1 LLTMTI
7 TDAAPIT
14 AHAGGPALEVVDLV
28 KDYGEFRAL
37 KGISFAVKE
46 GEVFGLI
53 GPNGAGKT
61 TALRIISTILR
72 ITSGNVRMFGVDIAE
87 EPNEA
92 RKVISYLPE
101 DAGAYKNLTGNE
113 YLAFIARFFAQ
124 DREGVRRIMAKG
136 FEIAGLGERMQ
147 DKVDTYSKGM
157 TRRLLVA
164 RALMIEPSI
173 AILDELTSGLD
184 VINAQEIRKLVKDT
198 ARRGTTVLLSSHN
211 MLEVELM
218 CDRIALIDKGEIV
231 EMGTPA
237 ELKSK
242 HGAENIEEVFTRVV
256 K

>member
-1 LLTMTI
+1 MTSKEA
-7 TDAAPIT
+7 TGAMALR
-14 AHAGGPALEVVDLV
+14 GGPALEVADLV
-28 KDYGEFRAL
+28 KDYGDFRAL

-61 TALRIISTILR
+61 TALRIISTILQ
-72 ITSGNVRMFGVDIAE
+72 ITSGKVRMFGTDIAE

-92 RKVISYLPE
+92 RKIISYLPE

-113 YLAFIARFFAQ
+113 YLAFIARFFAK
-124 DREGVRRIMAKG
+124 DREDVRRILSKG
-136 FEIAGLGERMQ
+136 VEIADLGDRMD

-164 RALMIEPSI
+164 RALMIEPRI

-184 VINAQEIRKLVKDT
+184 VINAQEIRKLVKET
-198 ARRGTTVLLSSHN
+198 ARKGTTVLLSSHN

-218 CDRIALIDKGEIV
+218 CDRIALINNGEIV
-231 EMGTPA
+231 EIGTPS
-237 ELKSK
+237 ELKAK
-242 HGAENIEEVFTRVV
+242 HGADNIEEVFTKVV
-256 K
+256 A

>member
-1 LLTMTI
+1 MSHSGS
-7 TDAAPIT
+7 DAERI
-14 AHAGGPALEVVDLV
+14 HARGPALEVTSLV

-37 KGISFAVKE
+37 RGISFTVNE

-61 TALRIISTILR
+61 TALRIISTILQ
-72 ITSGNVRMFGVDIAE
+72 ITSGSVRMFGTSIAE
-87 EPNEA
+87 KPHDA
-92 RKVISYLPE
+92 RKILSYLPE

-113 YLAFIARFFAQ
+113 YLAFIARFFSQ
-124 DREGVRRIMAKG
+124 NREGVERIMSKG
-136 FEIAGLGERMQ
+136 VEIADLGDRMD

-164 RALMIEPSI
+164 RALMIEPRV

-184 VINAQEIRKLVKDT
+184 VINAQEIRKIVKDS

-218 CDRIALIDKGEIV
+218 CDRIALINDGSIV
-231 EMGTPA
+231 EIGTPA
-237 ELKSK
+237 ELKAK
-242 HGAENIEEVFTRVV
+242 YGAQNIEEVFMRVV
-256 K
+256 S